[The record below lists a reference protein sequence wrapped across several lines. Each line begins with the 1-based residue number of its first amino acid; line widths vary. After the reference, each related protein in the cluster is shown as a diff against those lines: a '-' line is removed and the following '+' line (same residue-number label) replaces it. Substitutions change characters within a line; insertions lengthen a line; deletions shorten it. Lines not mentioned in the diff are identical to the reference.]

1 MKMVKRDGGYII
13 EDRDTYK
20 GYEYVVT
27 FTFMGHR
34 CAYIILPKPIEFKNE
49 DITEELS
56 DKSNYWNNVNRNL
69 DFPGGLTYL
78 NYHNL
83 DLKDENKQE
92 FAIGWDYIHCW
103 NRPNYDKAIEYFP
116 ELKERILQL
125 QEINS
130 IIYSYDKH
138 YTTLQE
144 AMEDCMKVIDQI
156 IDKKFDFYN
165 TSLWKPNLDSL
176 LFSSV
181 IQDNPSIKDFSLNDE
196 IAHWDNYE
204 NRNNFTINDKKV
216 NTYKTI
222 VEDYKIYPTFEFDSG
237 IDIKTKEIVWEE
249 E

>member
-1 MKMVKRDGGYII
+1 MKMIKRGNYII

-20 GYEYVVT
+20 GYEYAVT

-56 DKSNYWNNVNRNL
+56 DKSNYWDNVNHNL
-69 DFPGGLTYL
+69 DLPGGLTYL

-83 DLKDENKQE
+83 DLQDENKQE

-116 ELKERILQL
+116 EHKERILQL
-125 QEINS
+125 KEINK
-130 IIYSYDKH
+130 IIYSDDKH

-144 AMEDCMKVIDQI
+144 ALEDCMKVIDQI
-156 IDKKFDFYN
+156 VDKKFDFYN
-165 TSLWKPNLDSL
+165 SSLWKPNLDTL
-176 LFSSV
+176 LYSNV
-181 IQDNPSIKDFSLNDE
+181 VQDNPSIKDFSLNDE
-196 IAHWDNYE
+196 IAHWDADINS
-204 NRNNFTINDKKV
+204 FTINDKKV
-216 NTYKTI
+216 DTRRTI

-237 IDIKTKEIVWEE
+237 IEIKAKEIFWEE
-249 E
+249 N

>member
-1 MKMVKRDGGYII
+1 MKMVKREGSYII

-27 FTFMGHR
+27 FTSMGYR
-34 CAYIILPKPIEFKNE
+34 WAYIIFPEPIKFKNE

-56 DKSNYWNNVNRNL
+56 DKSNYWNNVNHNL
-69 DFPGGLTYL
+69 DLPGRLSYL

-103 NRPNYDKAIEYFP
+103 NKPNYDKAIEYFP
-116 ELKERILQL
+116 EHKEQILKLKE
-125 QEINS
+125 INK
-130 IIYSYDKH
+130 IIYNDGEH

-156 IDKKFDFYN
+156 VDKKFDFYN
-165 TSLWKPNLDSL
+165 PSLWKPNLDTL
-176 LFSSV
+176 LFSKV
-181 IQDNPSIKDFSLNDE
+181 VADNPSIKDFGLNDK
-196 IAHWDNYE
+196 IAHWDAD
-204 NRNNFTINDKKV
+204 RNSFTINDRKV
-216 NTYKTI
+216 DTYKTI

-237 IDIKTKEIVWEE
+237 IEIKTKEIIWEE
-249 E
+249 N